1 MASFLGVLRD
11 KNQKVILD
19 SVYMRTRA
27 ECASAIMHAVAD
39 GRGTPNGGAYLDM
52 TSNKRLPKSGP
63 HFMRFLET
71 SLPSAYRN
79 ARQALGR
86 EAAKCDEPWEVRP
99 AAHYHMGGVRVNA
112 DGASVAGKGNGQ
124 INKGIKGLFA
134 AGQAMG
140 GLFGANRLGSTS
152 LTEGVVFGMRAGQS
166 AAALAHEINHRIEN
180 TAFNP
185 TIDEIRKRFG
195 QNGETSV
202 VRLRMG
208 LQNKSWDCIG
218 PIRTAEGLMEIDG
231 LIEAANNKLDE
242 INIPHDPVWNQTF
255 IDFIELRNMID
266 TARLVSA
273 AAQERDGSLG
283 GHVRLDRSTI
293 SVFSQPYSTVVSDNS
308 GNLVVSREMRPRTPI
323 NRLLRYRILEGF
335 KILSAKCLRLMPA
348 SMLDKRLE
356 QKYKSI
362 MGDSGNAPEI
372 MPGGAEGAVG
382 EA

>member
-1 MASFLGVLRD
+1 
-11 KNQKVILD
+11 
-19 SVYMRTRA
+19 
-27 ECASAIMHAVAD
+27 
-39 GRGTPNGGAYLDM
+39 
-52 TSNKRLPKSGP
+52 
-63 HFMRFLET
+63 
-71 SLPSAYRN
+71 
-79 ARQALGR
+79 
-86 EAAKCDEPWEVRP
+86 
-99 AAHYHMGGVRVNA
+99 
-112 DGASVAGKGNGQ
+112 
-124 INKGIKGLFA
+124 
-134 AGQAMG
+134 
-140 GLFGANRLGSTS
+140 
-152 LTEGVVFGMRAGQS
+152 
-166 AAALAHEINHRIEN
+166 
-180 TAFNP
+180 
-185 TIDEIRKRFG
+185 
-195 QNGETSV
+195 
-202 VRLRMG
+202 
-208 LQNKSWDCIG
+208 
-218 PIRTAEGLMEIDG
+218 
-231 LIEAANNKLDE
+231 
-242 INIPHDPVWNQTF
+242 
-255 IDFIELRNMID
+255 MID